1 MRQQQGSQGGKT
13 SRNPSKTRRELEAQL
28 KKFRATVASP
38 RQLEKAKARAAA
50 AVKARASYGASV
62 EAQLT
67 TRGGVTAIDQW
78 LGKQEKRRSRSVLPV
93 RTSRQLADALRE
105 SLRTQGVSIS
115 EVARKSGCHRKTV
128 EALLGGQGNPTLEV
142 ILKVASVAGLELCF
156 DHKPQR

>member
-1 MRQQQGSQGGKT
+1 MRQQQSSQGGKK

-38 RQLEKAKARAAA
+38 LQLEKAKSRAAA
-50 AVKARASYGASV
+50 AVKARAGYGSTV
-62 EAQLT
+62 EAHLT
-67 TRGGVTAIDQW
+67 TMVGLKAIDQW
-78 LGKQEKRRSRSVLPV
+78 LGKQEKRPARAVLPV
-93 RTSRQLADALRE
+93 RTSRQLADTLRE
-105 SLRTQGVSIS
+105 SFRTQGASIS

-128 EALLGGQGNPTLEV
+128 EALLGGEGNPTLDV